1 MDKVIE
7 KAIELSGE
15 IKNMPEIVE
24 FLRLKG
30 LMEEDKELKELRN
43 NIARLTEENKLE
55 ERDNLLKIYN
65 SNPLVNNYEVAR
77 ENALALLRTVKNVLN
92 K

>member
-7 KAIELSGE
+7 KAIELSDE
-15 IKNMPEIVE
+15 IKNKPEIVE

-77 ENALALLRTVKNVLN
+77 ENALALLRTVKNVLD